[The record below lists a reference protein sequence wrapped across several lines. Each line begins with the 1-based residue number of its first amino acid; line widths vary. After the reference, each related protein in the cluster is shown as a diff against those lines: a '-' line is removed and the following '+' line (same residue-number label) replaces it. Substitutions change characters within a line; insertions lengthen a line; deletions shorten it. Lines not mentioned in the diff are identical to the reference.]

1 MTGANHPQ
9 SAKEG
14 QMFENGWQRE
24 KKEPIYE
31 KYAELIELMR
41 IPAVEHAIK
50 AALTQIL
57 ALRELEKEH
66 KQGAGHN
73 Q

>member
-1 MTGANHPQ
+1 MTGDNQ
-9 SAKEG
+9 FQTAKKG
-14 QMFENGWQRE
+14 QMFKKGRSRE

-31 KYAELIELMR
+31 KYPELIESMR

-57 ALRELEKEH
+57 ALQELEKE
-66 KQGAGHN
+66 KK
-73 Q
+73 